1 MHICKVIRLKVRDT
15 YMLFSRDLGID
26 LGTSNTLV
34 CDKKGR
40 IVINEPSVVAV
51 DVKSKRVVATGSEA
65 KLMIGRTPG
74 SIVAVKPLKY
84 GVIADFDMTS
94 DMLRNFIYR
103 SSKRN
108 LFTRTRVVVSIP
120 SNVTEVER
128 RAVEDAVRS
137 AGAQE
142 VELIEESMAAALGAG
157 LPVFDATG
165 SMVVNIGGG
174 TCDVAVLSLGG
185 VAACK
190 SIKIGGDAL
199 DETIVRYMKDE
210 HDLLIGTNTAE
221 DIKLK
226 IGSAGPYDGEGAMEV
241 RGRNLTNGL
250 PKSVE
255 VTSAQIREALST
267 PVSEIIDA
275 ITQTLEVTLPE
286 LSADIIDKGIYL
298 TGGSCQLRGL
308 SELIAEE
315 TGIEVHIPENPTECV
330 ALGTSIKLRRAK

>member
-1 MHICKVIRLKVRDT
+1 
-15 YMLFSRDLGID
+15 MLFSRDIGID

-34 CDKKGR
+34 ADRKGR
-40 IVINEPSVVAV
+40 ILINEPSVVAV
-51 DVKSKRVVATGSEA
+51 DVKTKRVVATGNQA
-65 KLMIGRTPG
+65 KQMIGRTPG
-74 SIVAVKPLKY
+74 SIVAVKPLNY

-108 LFTRTRVVVSIP
+108 LFTRTRVVISIP

-137 AGAQE
+137 AGAQD

-157 LPVFDATG
+157 LPVFEATG

-185 VAACK
+185 VAASK
-190 SIKIGGDAL
+190 SIKVGGDAF
-199 DETIVRYMKDE
+199 DEAIVLHMKDK
-210 HDLLIGTNTAE
+210 HDLLIGSNTAE

-226 IGSAGPYDGEGAMEV
+226 IGSANIYDGEAAMEV
-241 RGRNLTNGL
+241 KGRNLTNGL

-255 VTSAQIREALST
+255 ITSAEVREVLSV
-267 PVSEIIDA
+267 PVNDILNA
-275 ITQTLEVTLPE
+275 IKETLELTLPE
-286 LSADIIDKGIYL
+286 LAADIIDKGIYL
-298 TGGSCQLRGL
+298 TGGACQLRGL
-308 SELIAEE
+308 ADLISKE
-315 TGIEVHIPENPTECV
+315 TGIAVHIPEKPTECV
-330 ALGTSIKLRRAK
+330 ALGTSIKLRRAM